1 MTLHLYRSLA
11 LLFLLTFSL
20 PLSAE
25 SPATPDSIRIMSF
38 NLWHGGDAGRQPL
51 EQTAAVIKAAKA
63 DIVGLQET
71 HGHAPEK
78 NKPRPDHAAKLAAIL
93 GWNYLDQGGRT
104 GIITRFKITANTP
117 SKWGATIELPSDRK
131 VHHFN
136 AHFPHAPYQ
145 PYQLLNIPYENGPFL
160 KTAEQAIAAARQSRG
175 KQAAAMLAEM
185 KPFLGKDDITFVTGD
200 FNEPSHHDWTENA
213 AKAGLCPIA
222 VEWPTTKAVIDAG
235 LIDAYRAVHNDEVKH
250 RGLTWTPIT
259 KITDPK
265 DRHDRID
272 FVFASSNVKV
282 ISAQVVGESKDHADI
297 IVTPYPSDHRAVV
310 VQVAVSGA
318 R

>member
-11 LLFLLTFSL
+11 FLLFLTCSTS
-20 PLSAE
+20 LSAE
-25 SPATPDSIRIMSF
+25 SVDTLRIMSF
-38 NLWHGGDAGRQPL
+38 NLWHGGDAGKQPL

-78 NKPRPDHAAKLAAIL
+78 GKPRPDHAAKLAAIL

-104 GIITRFKITANTP
+104 GIITRLKITASTP
-117 SKWGATIELPSDRK
+117 GKWGATIELPSGRE

-136 AHFPHAPYQ
+136 AHFPDAPYQ
-145 PYQLLNIPYENGPFL
+145 PYQLLSIPYGNGPFF
-160 KTAEQAIAAARQSRG
+160 KTAEEAIAAAKQARG
-175 KQAAAMLAEM
+175 KQVAAMLAEM
-185 KPFLGKDDITFVTGD
+185 KPFLGKEAAIFLTGD

-222 VEWPTTKAVIDAG
+222 VEWPTTKAVVDAG

-250 RGLTWTPIT
+250 RGLTWTPVT